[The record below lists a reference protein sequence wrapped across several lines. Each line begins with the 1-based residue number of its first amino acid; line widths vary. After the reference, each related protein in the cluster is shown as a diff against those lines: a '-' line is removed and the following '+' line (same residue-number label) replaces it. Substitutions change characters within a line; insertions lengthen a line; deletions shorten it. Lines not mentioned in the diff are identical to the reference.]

1 MIDEDRSLVVSSP
14 RTFSLDEMVAVWLHA
29 KVSKSGSERTR
40 LQYKN
45 HIEKFRAILQSQ
57 GIDLDSQDEALI
69 SSLAQGYAA
78 HSEDGRVLAGAT
90 FNQRLAS
97 VSSFYEFAIKKRW
110 LERNPMQLVDRRTAH
125 YNNAALPI
133 PAETVKSALKS
144 ISAGIGRAEIG
155 RAHV

>member
-1 MIDEDRSLVVSSP
+1 MDESMSLVVSSP
-14 RTFSLDEMVAVWLHA
+14 RIFSLDEMVAVWLHA
-29 KVSKSGSERTR
+29 KASKSGSERTR

-45 HIEKFRAILQSQ
+45 HIEKFRAILQQS

-90 FNQRLAS
+90 YNQRLAS
-97 VSSFYEFAIKKRW
+97 VSSFYKFAIKKRW
-110 LERNPMQLVDRRTAH
+110 LAKNPMEITDRRKAT
-125 YNNAALPI
+125 YNHAALPI

>member
-1 MIDEDRSLVVSSP
+1 MEENTALVVSSP

-29 KVSKSGSERTR
+29 KASKSGSERTR

-97 VSSFYEFAIKKRW
+97 VSSFYECQFVLRVC
-110 LERNPMQLVDRRTAH
+110 NQ
-125 YNNAALPI
+125 
-133 PAETVKSALKS
+133 ETLA
-144 ISAGIGRAEIG
+144 
-155 RAHV
+155 

>member
-1 MIDEDRSLVVSSP
+1 MDEAMSLVVSSP
-14 RTFSLDEMVAVWLHA
+14 RAFSLDEQVAVWLHA
-29 KVSKSGSERTR
+29 KASKSGSERTKQ
-40 LQYKN
+40 QYED
-45 HIEKFRAILQSQ
+45 HITKFRAILQSQ

-69 SSLAQGYAA
+69 SLLAQGYAA

-97 VSSFYEFAIKKRW
+97 VSSFYQFAIKKRW

-133 PAETVKSALKS
+133 PAEVVKGALKS
-144 ISAGIGRAEIG
+144 IN
-155 RAHV
+155 